1 MWLGKNSSQSKSKR
15 QIRELKFSMAHQCQA
30 GKLAIQSEYVPMIL
44 TAVSCYLTENNPDE
58 AIEWLDDMKV
68 TND

>member
-1 MWLGKNSSQSKSKR
+1 
-15 QIRELKFSMAHQCQA
+15 MAHQCQA